1 MENNPQFGPKYFNTG
16 NNSEKKTLHQ
26 NLEDH
31 TLSLRKKKANR
42 QREYTLP
49 PDLITDISYNIN
61 ILEVEQKIVNEQLYI
76 QYKNCNNEK
85 ESLVLCFQML
95 LSSNIDLIK
104 FSIAKIRDFLVNLEG
119 KKFNENK
126 YEDEFNPKLIKFL
139 FDSMFKNANDFCLLS
154 NICFILN
161 KISFFLYNKDEQINN
176 FCQILF
182 EYFNQVLN
190 LAKNISNSELI
201 LKNLLYRL
209 SNKIFLGSNDI
220 IIQLEKYY
228 PNYMGQI
235 HEEMNSLDENKFVKN
250 MALISSL
257 LTIINNLFFNGI
269 YKNYFFGTNIN
280 NGSDEIMFENIIKF
294 IQKLLN
300 YSYQRDILEQE
311 LNCIQNFL
319 YLFMEDDNLFKN
331 KILKKKV
338 KDIIYNLELEKKL
351 VPMIYDN
358 TINDNDMRRL
368 VIQILINAIYIC
380 PKKFCEKLMENN
392 IAEQIIKLE
401 TYFLS
406 QTQFNNRLKNFYIL
420 LLDLIYNLIQN
431 ESPDIINDLS
441 IENNCISL
449 LFKLQKIPFY
459 SKEIKNIIKIFNV
472 LIMSNQKYIQT
483 LLITE
488 GICELYKSILE
499 NEPNNEDIEI
509 IVNDFIAMVN
519 STENFMKEN
528 NGENSSINLLL
539 MHLEKIGVSEV
550 LNNLKSRNDL
560 SEHSISAINEI
571 SSLFNHK

>member
-1 MENNPQFGPKYFNTG
+1 MENNPQFRPKYFNPG
-16 NNSEKKTLHQ
+16 NNSEKKSLHQ
-26 NLEDH
+26 NLEEH
-31 TLSLRKKKANR
+31 TLSLRKKKINR
-42 QREYTLP
+42 QREYILP
-49 PDLITDISYNIN
+49 PELITDSSYTIN
-61 ILEVEQKIVNEQLYI
+61 IIEFEQKIVNEQLYI
-76 QYKNCNNEK
+76 QYKNSNNEK
-85 ESLVLCFQML
+85 DGLGLCFQML

-104 FSIAKIRDFLVNLEG
+104 FSIAKIRDFLVKLEE
-119 KKFNENK
+119 KTFSENK

-139 FDSMFKNANDFCLLS
+139 VELMFKNVNDFCLLS

-161 KISFFLYNKDEQINN
+161 KISSFLCKMNEHINN

-182 EYFNQVLN
+182 EYLNQVLN
-190 LAKNISNSELI
+190 LAKNISNSEPK
-201 LKNLLYRL
+201 LKNILYLL

-228 PNYMGQI
+228 PNYMSQI
-235 HEEMNSLDENKFVKN
+235 HEEINSLDETKFVKN

-257 LTIINNLFFNGI
+257 LTIINNAFFNGI
-269 YKNYFFGTNIN
+269 YINYFFGTNIN
-280 NGSDEIMFENIIKF
+280 NGSDEIVFENILKF

-319 YLFMEDDNLFKN
+319 YLFMDNDNLFQN

-358 TINDNDMRRL
+358 TVNDYDMRRL
-368 VIQILINAIYIC
+368 AMQILINAMYIC
-380 PKKFCEKLMENN
+380 PKKFCELLMENN

-401 TYFLS
+401 NYFLS
-406 QTQFNNRLKNFYIL
+406 QTQFNNRLKHFYIL
-420 LLDLIYNLIQN
+420 LLDLIFNLIQN

-459 SKEIKNIIKIFNV
+459 AKEIKNIIKIFNV
-472 LIMSNQKYIQT
+472 LIISNQKYIHT

-488 GICELYKSILE
+488 GICELYKAILE
-499 NEPNNEDIEI
+499 NGPNNEDIEI
-509 IVNDFIAMVN
+509 IVNNFITMVN

-539 MHLEKIGVSEV
+539 MHLEKIGISEV

-560 SEHSISAINEI
+560 SEASISAINEI

>member
-1 MENNPQFGPKYFNTG
+1 MENNPQFLPKYFKAG

-26 NLEDH
+26 NLEEH
-31 TLSLRKKKANR
+31 TLSLRKKKVNR
-42 QREYTLP
+42 QREYILP
-49 PDLITDISYNIN
+49 PELITDISYTIN
-61 ILEVEQKIVNEQLYI
+61 ILEVEQKILNEQLYI

-85 ESLVLCFQML
+85 DSLGLCFQML

-104 FSIAKIRDFLVNLEG
+104 FSIAKIRDFLVNTEE
-119 KKFNENK
+119 KKFSDNK

-139 FDSMFKNANDFCLLS
+139 FDLMFKNTNDFCLLS

-161 KISFFLYNKDEQINN
+161 KISSFLFNKKEHINN

-190 LAKNISNSELI
+190 LAKNISNSEPK
-201 LKNLLYRL
+201 LKNLLYIL

-220 IIQLEKYY
+220 IMQLEKYY
-228 PNYMGQI
+228 PNYVSQI
-235 HEEMNSLDENKFVKN
+235 HGEINSLDENKFVKN
-250 MALISSL
+250 MPLISSL
-257 LTIINNLFFNGI
+257 LKIINNLFFNGI
-269 YKNYFFGTNIN
+269 YTNYFFGTNIG
-280 NGSDEIMFENIIKF
+280 NGSDEIMFENILKF

-319 YLFMEDDNLFKN
+319 YFFMEDDNLFGN

-358 TINDNDMRRL
+358 TINDHIMRRL
-368 VIQILINAIYIC
+368 SIQILINAMYIC

-401 TYFLS
+401 NYFLS

-420 LLDLIYNLIQN
+420 LLDLIFNLIQN

-459 SKEIKNIIKIFNV
+459 AKEIKNIIKIFNV

-509 IVNDFIAMVN
+509 IVNNFITMVN

-539 MHLEKIGVSEV
+539 MHFEKIGISEV

-560 SEHSISAINEI
+560 SEASISAINEI

>member
-1 MENNPQFGPKYFNTG
+1 MENNPQFRPKYFNPG
-16 NNSEKKTLHQ
+16 NNSEKKSLHQ
-26 NLEDH
+26 NLEEH
-31 TLSLRKKKANR
+31 TLSLRKKKVNR
-42 QREYTLP
+42 QREYILP
-49 PDLITDISYNIN
+49 PELITDSSYTIN
-61 ILEVEQKIVNEQLYI
+61 IIEFEQKIVNEQLYI
-76 QYKNCNNEK
+76 QYKNSNNEK
-85 ESLVLCFQML
+85 DGLGLCFQML

-104 FSIAKIRDFLVNLEG
+104 FSIAKIRDFLVKLEE
-119 KKFNENK
+119 KKFSENK

-139 FDSMFKNANDFCLLS
+139 FELMLKNVNDFCLLS

-161 KISFFLYNKDEQINN
+161 KISSFLCKMNEHINN

-182 EYFNQVLN
+182 EYLNQVLN
-190 LAKNISNSELI
+190 LAKNISNSEPK
-201 LKNLLYRL
+201 LKNILYLL

-228 PNYMGQI
+228 PNYMSQI
-235 HEEMNSLDENKFVKN
+235 HEEINSLDETKFVKN

-257 LTIINNLFFNGI
+257 LTIINNAFFNGI
-269 YKNYFFGTNIN
+269 YINYFFGTNIN
-280 NGSDEIMFENIIKF
+280 NGSDEIVFENILKF

-319 YLFMEDDNLFKN
+319 YLFMDNDNLFQN

-358 TINDNDMRRL
+358 TINDYDMRRL
-368 VIQILINAIYIC
+368 AMQILINAMYIC
-380 PKKFCEKLMENN
+380 PKKFCELLMENN

-401 TYFLS
+401 NYFLS
-406 QTQFNNRLKNFYIL
+406 QTQFNNRLKHFYIL
-420 LLDLIYNLIQN
+420 LLDLIFNLIQN

-459 SKEIKNIIKIFNV
+459 AKEIKNIIKIFNV
-472 LIMSNQKYIQT
+472 LIISNQKYIHT

-488 GICELYKSILE
+488 GICELYKAILE
-499 NEPNNEDIEI
+499 NGPNNEDIEI
-509 IVNDFIAMVN
+509 IVNNFITMVN

-539 MHLEKIGVSEV
+539 MHLEKIGISEV

-560 SEHSISAINEI
+560 SEASISAINEI

>member
-1 MENNPQFGPKYFNTG
+1 MENNPQFRPKYFNPG
-16 NNSEKKTLHQ
+16 NNSEKKSLHQ
-26 NLEDH
+26 NLEEH
-31 TLSLRKKKANR
+31 TLSLRKKKINR
-42 QREYTLP
+42 QREYILP
-49 PDLITDISYNIN
+49 PELITDSSYTIN
-61 ILEVEQKIVNEQLYI
+61 IIEFEQKIVNEQLYI
-76 QYKNCNNEK
+76 QYKNSNNEK
-85 ESLVLCFQML
+85 DGLGLCFQML

-104 FSIAKIRDFLVNLEG
+104 FSIAKIRDFLVKLEE
-119 KKFNENK
+119 KKFSENK

-139 FDSMFKNANDFCLLS
+139 FELMFKNTNDFCLLS

-161 KISFFLYNKDEQINN
+161 KISSFLCKMNEHINN

-182 EYFNQVLN
+182 EYLNQVLN
-190 LAKNISNSELI
+190 LAKNISNSEPK
-201 LKNLLYRL
+201 LKNILYLL

-228 PNYMGQI
+228 PNYMSQI
-235 HEEMNSLDENKFVKN
+235 HEEINSLDETKFVKN

-257 LTIINNLFFNGI
+257 LTIINNAFFNGI
-269 YKNYFFGTNIN
+269 YINYFFGTNIN
-280 NGSDEIMFENIIKF
+280 NGSDEIVFENILKF

-319 YLFMEDDNLFKN
+319 YLFMDNDNLFQN

-358 TINDNDMRRL
+358 TVNDYDMRRL
-368 VIQILINAIYIC
+368 AMQILINAMYIC
-380 PKKFCEKLMENN
+380 PKKFCELLMENN

-401 TYFLS
+401 NYFLS
-406 QTQFNNRLKNFYIL
+406 QTQFNNRLKHFYIL
-420 LLDLIYNLIQN
+420 LLDLIFNLIQN

-459 SKEIKNIIKIFNV
+459 AKEIKNIIKIFNV
-472 LIMSNQKYIQT
+472 LIISNQKYIHT

-488 GICELYKSILE
+488 GICELYKAILE
-499 NEPNNEDIEI
+499 NGPNNEDIEI
-509 IVNDFIAMVN
+509 IVNNFITMVN

-539 MHLEKIGVSEV
+539 MHLEKIGISEV

-560 SEHSISAINEI
+560 SEASISAINEI

>member
-1 MENNPQFGPKYFNTG
+1 MENNPQFRPKYFNPG
-16 NNSEKKTLHQ
+16 NNSEKKSLHQ
-26 NLEDH
+26 NLEEH
-31 TLSLRKKKANR
+31 TLSLRKKKINR
-42 QREYTLP
+42 QREYILP
-49 PDLITDISYNIN
+49 PELITDSSYTIN
-61 ILEVEQKIVNEQLYI
+61 IIEFEQKIVNEQLYI
-76 QYKNCNNEK
+76 QYKNSNNEK
-85 ESLVLCFQML
+85 DGLGLCFQML

-104 FSIAKIRDFLVNLEG
+104 FSIAKIRDFLVKLEE
-119 KKFNENK
+119 KKFSENK

-139 FDSMFKNANDFCLLS
+139 FELMLKNVNDFCLLS

-161 KISFFLYNKDEQINN
+161 KISSFLCKMNEHINN

-182 EYFNQVLN
+182 EYLNQVLN
-190 LAKNISNSELI
+190 LAKNISNSEPK
-201 LKNLLYRL
+201 LKNILYLL

-228 PNYMGQI
+228 PNYMSQI
-235 HEEMNSLDENKFVKN
+235 HEEINSLDETKFVKN

-257 LTIINNLFFNGI
+257 LTIINNAFFNGI
-269 YKNYFFGTNIN
+269 YINYFFGTNIN
-280 NGSDEIMFENIIKF
+280 NGSDEIVFENILKF

-319 YLFMEDDNLFKN
+319 YLFMDNDNLFQN

-358 TINDNDMRRL
+358 TVNDYDMRRL
-368 VIQILINAIYIC
+368 AMQILINAMYIC
-380 PKKFCEKLMENN
+380 PKKFCELLMENN

-401 TYFLS
+401 NYFLS
-406 QTQFNNRLKNFYIL
+406 QTQFNNRLKHFYIL
-420 LLDLIYNLIQN
+420 LLDLIFNLIQN

-459 SKEIKNIIKIFNV
+459 AKEIKNIIKIFNV
-472 LIMSNQKYIQT
+472 LIISNQKYIHT

-488 GICELYKSILE
+488 GICELYKAILE
-499 NEPNNEDIEI
+499 NGPNNEDIEI
-509 IVNDFIAMVN
+509 IVNNFITMVN

-539 MHLEKIGVSEV
+539 MHLEKIGISEV

-560 SEHSISAINEI
+560 SEASISAINEI

>member
-1 MENNPQFGPKYFNTG
+1 MENNPQFRPKYFNPG
-16 NNSEKKTLHQ
+16 NNSEKKSLHQ
-26 NLEDH
+26 NLEEH
-31 TLSLRKKKANR
+31 TLSLRKKKINR
-42 QREYTLP
+42 QREYILP
-49 PDLITDISYNIN
+49 PELITDSSYTIN
-61 ILEVEQKIVNEQLYI
+61 IIEFEQKIVNEQLYI
-76 QYKNCNNEK
+76 QYKNSNNEK
-85 ESLVLCFQML
+85 DGLGLCFQML

-104 FSIAKIRDFLVNLEG
+104 FSIAKIRDFLVKLEE
-119 KKFNENK
+119 KTFSENK

-139 FDSMFKNANDFCLLS
+139 FELMFKNTNDFCLLS

-161 KISFFLYNKDEQINN
+161 KISSFLCKMNEHINN

-182 EYFNQVLN
+182 EYLNQVLN
-190 LAKNISNSELI
+190 LAKNISNSEPK
-201 LKNLLYRL
+201 LKNILYLL

-228 PNYMGQI
+228 PNYMSQI
-235 HEEMNSLDENKFVKN
+235 HEEINSLDETKFVKN

-257 LTIINNLFFNGI
+257 LTIINNAFFNGI
-269 YKNYFFGTNIN
+269 YINYFFGTNMN
-280 NGSDEIMFENIIKF
+280 NGSDEIVFENILKF

-319 YLFMEDDNLFKN
+319 YLFMDNDNLFQN

-358 TINDNDMRRL
+358 TVNDYDMRRL
-368 VIQILINAIYIC
+368 AMQILINAMYIC
-380 PKKFCEKLMENN
+380 PKKFCELLMENN

-401 TYFLS
+401 NYFLS
-406 QTQFNNRLKNFYIL
+406 QTQFNNRLKHFYIL
-420 LLDLIYNLIQN
+420 LLDLIFNLIQN

-459 SKEIKNIIKIFNV
+459 AKEIKNIIKIFNV
-472 LIMSNQKYIQT
+472 LIISNQKYIHT

-488 GICELYKSILE
+488 GICELYKAILE
-499 NEPNNEDIEI
+499 NGPNNEDIEI
-509 IVNDFIAMVN
+509 IVNNFITMVN

-539 MHLEKIGVSEV
+539 MHLEKIGISEV

-560 SEHSISAINEI
+560 SEASISAINEI

>member
-1 MENNPQFGPKYFNTG
+1 MENNPQFRPKYFNPG
-16 NNSEKKTLHQ
+16 NNSEKKSLHQ
-26 NLEDH
+26 NLEEH
-31 TLSLRKKKANR
+31 TLSLRKKKINR
-42 QREYTLP
+42 QREYILP
-49 PDLITDISYNIN
+49 PELITDSSYTIN
-61 ILEVEQKIVNEQLYI
+61 IIEFEQKIVNEQLYI
-76 QYKNCNNEK
+76 QYKNSNNEK
-85 ESLVLCFQML
+85 DGLGLCFQML

-104 FSIAKIRDFLVNLEG
+104 FSIAKIRDFLVKLEE
-119 KKFNENK
+119 KTFSENK

-139 FDSMFKNANDFCLLS
+139 FELMFKNVNDFCFLS

-161 KISFFLYNKDEQINN
+161 KISSFLCKMNEHINN

-182 EYFNQVLN
+182 EYLNQVLN
-190 LAKNISNSELI
+190 LAKNISNSEPK
-201 LKNLLYRL
+201 LKNILYLL

-228 PNYMGQI
+228 PNYMSQI
-235 HEEMNSLDENKFVKN
+235 HEEINSLDETKFVKN

-257 LTIINNLFFNGI
+257 LTIINNAFFNGI
-269 YKNYFFGTNIN
+269 YINYFFGTNIN
-280 NGSDEIMFENIIKF
+280 NGSDEIVFENILKF

-319 YLFMEDDNLFKN
+319 YLFMDNDNLFQN

-358 TINDNDMRRL
+358 TVNDYDMRRL
-368 VIQILINAIYIC
+368 AMQILINAMYIC
-380 PKKFCEKLMENN
+380 PKKFCELLMENN

-401 TYFLS
+401 NYFLS
-406 QTQFNNRLKNFYIL
+406 QTQFNNRLKHFYIL
-420 LLDLIYNLIQN
+420 LLDLIFNLIQN

-459 SKEIKNIIKIFNV
+459 AKEIKNIIKIFNV
-472 LIMSNQKYIQT
+472 LIISNQKYIHT

-488 GICELYKSILE
+488 GICELYKAILE
-499 NEPNNEDIEI
+499 NGPNNEDIEI
-509 IVNDFIAMVN
+509 IVNNFITMVN

-539 MHLEKIGVSEV
+539 MHLEKIGISEV

-560 SEHSISAINEI
+560 SEASISAINEI

>member
-1 MENNPQFGPKYFNTG
+1 MENNPQFSQKYFKAE

-26 NLEDH
+26 NLEEH

-42 QREYTLP
+42 QREYILP
-49 PDLITDISYNIN
+49 PELITDISYTIN
-61 ILEVEQKIVNEQLYI
+61 ILEVEQKISNDQLYV

-85 ESLVLCFQML
+85 DSLGLCFQML

-104 FSIAKIRDFLVNLEG
+104 YSIAKIRDFLVNTEE
-119 KKFNENK
+119 KKFSENK

-139 FDSMFKNANDFCLLS
+139 FDLMFKNANDFCLLS

-161 KISFFLYNKDEQINN
+161 KISSFLFNKKEHINN

-190 LAKNISNSELI
+190 LAKNISNNEPK
-201 LKNLLYRL
+201 LKNLLYIL

-220 IIQLEKYY
+220 INQLEKYY
-228 PNYMGQI
+228 PNYVSQI
-235 HEEMNSLDENKFVKN
+235 HGEINSLDENKFVKN
-250 MALISSL
+250 MPLISSL
-257 LTIINNLFFNGI
+257 LKIINNLFFNGI
-269 YKNYFFGTNIN
+269 YTNYFFGTNIN
-280 NGSDEIMFENIIKF
+280 NGTDEIMFENILKF

-300 YSYQRDILEQE
+300 YSYQKDILEQE

-319 YLFMEDDNLFKN
+319 YFFMEDDNLFQN

-358 TINDNDMRRL
+358 TINDHTMRRL
-368 VIQILINAIYIC
+368 AIQILINAMYIC
-380 PKKFCEKLMENN
+380 PKKFCEKLVENN

-401 TYFLS
+401 NYFLS
-406 QTQFNNRLKNFYIL
+406 QTQFNNRLKNLYIL
-420 LLDLIYNLIQN
+420 LLDLIFNLIQN

-459 SKEIKNIIKIFNV
+459 AKEIKNIIKIFNV

-509 IVNDFIAMVN
+509 IVNNFITMVH

-539 MHLEKIGVSEV
+539 MHLEKIGISEV

-560 SEHSISAINEI
+560 SEASISAINEI
-571 SSLFNHK
+571 SSLFNNK

>member
-1 MENNPQFGPKYFNTG
+1 MENNPQFSQKYFKAE

-26 NLEDH
+26 NLEEH

-42 QREYTLP
+42 QREYILP
-49 PDLITDISYNIN
+49 PELITDISYTIN
-61 ILEVEQKIVNEQLYI
+61 ILEVEQKISNDQLYV

-85 ESLVLCFQML
+85 DSLGLCFQML

-104 FSIAKIRDFLVNLEG
+104 YSIAKIRDFLVNIEE
-119 KKFNENK
+119 KKFSENK

-139 FDSMFKNANDFCLLS
+139 FDLLFKNANDFCLLS

-161 KISFFLYNKDEQINN
+161 KISSFLFNKKEHINN

-190 LAKNISNSELI
+190 LAKNISNYEPK
-201 LKNLLYRL
+201 LKNLLYIL

-220 IIQLEKYY
+220 INQLEKYY
-228 PNYMGQI
+228 PNYVSQI
-235 HEEMNSLDENKFVKN
+235 HGEINSLDENKFVKN
-250 MALISSL
+250 MPLISSL
-257 LTIINNLFFNGI
+257 LKIINNLFFNGI
-269 YKNYFFGTNIN
+269 YSNYFFGKNIN
-280 NGSDEIMFENIIKF
+280 NGTDEIMFENILKF

-300 YSYQRDILEQE
+300 YSYQKDILEQE

-319 YLFMEDDNLFKN
+319 YFFMEDGNLFQN

-358 TINDNDMRRL
+358 TINDHTMRRL
-368 VIQILINAIYIC
+368 AIQILINAMYIC

-401 TYFLS
+401 NYFLS
-406 QTQFNNRLKNFYIL
+406 QTQFNNRLKNLYTL
-420 LLDLIYNLIQN
+420 LLDLIFNLIQN

-459 SKEIKNIIKIFNV
+459 AKEIKNIIKIFNV

-488 GICELYKSILE
+488 GICELYKFILE

-509 IVNDFIAMVN
+509 IVNNFITMVH

-539 MHLEKIGVSEV
+539 MHLEKIGISEV

-560 SEHSISAINEI
+560 SEASISAINEI
-571 SSLFNHK
+571 SSLFNNK

>member
-1 MENNPQFGPKYFNTG
+1 MENNPQFRPKYFNPG
-16 NNSEKKTLHQ
+16 NNSEKKSLHQ
-26 NLEDH
+26 NLEEH
-31 TLSLRKKKANR
+31 TLSLRKKKINR
-42 QREYTLP
+42 QREYILP
-49 PDLITDISYNIN
+49 PELITDSSYTIN
-61 ILEVEQKIVNEQLYI
+61 IIEFEQKIVNEQLYI
-76 QYKNCNNEK
+76 QYKNSNNEK
-85 ESLVLCFQML
+85 DGLGLCFQML

-104 FSIAKIRDFLVNLEG
+104 FSIAKIRDFLVKLEE
-119 KKFNENK
+119 KTFSENK

-139 FDSMFKNANDFCLLS
+139 FELMFKNVNDFCLLS

-161 KISFFLYNKDEQINN
+161 KISSFLCKMNEHINN

-182 EYFNQVLN
+182 EYLNQVLN
-190 LAKNISNSELI
+190 LAKNISNSEPK
-201 LKNLLYRL
+201 LKNILYLL

-228 PNYMGQI
+228 PNYMSQI
-235 HEEMNSLDENKFVKN
+235 HEEINSLDE
-250 MALISSL
+250 
-257 LTIINNLFFNGI
+257 T
-269 YKNYFFGTNIN
+269 
-280 NGSDEIMFENIIKF
+280 DEIVFENILKF

-319 YLFMEDDNLFKN
+319 YLFMDNDNLFQN

-358 TINDNDMRRL
+358 TVNDYDMRRL
-368 VIQILINAIYIC
+368 AMQILINAMYIC
-380 PKKFCEKLMENN
+380 PKKFCELLMENN

-401 TYFLS
+401 NYFLS
-406 QTQFNNRLKNFYIL
+406 QTQFNNRLKHFYIL
-420 LLDLIYNLIQN
+420 LLDLIFNLIQN

-459 SKEIKNIIKIFNV
+459 AKEIKNIIKIFNV
-472 LIMSNQKYIQT
+472 LIISNQKYIHT

-488 GICELYKSILE
+488 GICELYKAILE
-499 NEPNNEDIEI
+499 NGPNNEDIEI
-509 IVNDFIAMVN
+509 IVNNFITMVN

-539 MHLEKIGVSEV
+539 MHLEKIGISEV

-560 SEHSISAINEI
+560 SEASISAINEI